1 MRLITAFFFLSLNM
15 TGKEEGFTN
24 EKLFIFV
31 VRNGLARLL
40 MAALLIICYMRA
52 ICERQQLW
60 ILEKFCYAG
69 LLVLSIDWWII
80 LLKIHVHRQL
90 VEYFWINTG
99 VAIFI
104 LCKGERERDRVK
116 DLETIGDI
124 LVTIPPLWFLR
135 HAYFVRAA
143 KDSKLQAKTATR
155 NLQSYVHECWDLKEK
170 HLLESVE
177 LRLVPV
183 DRAISTIHLTEENCD
198 KNETRQ
204 TEDWCTYGVCLL
216 KQMPDEVLEQVVVL
230 STICVRW

>member
-1 MRLITAFFFLSLNM
+1 M
-15 TGKEEGFTN
+15 TGKQEGFTN
-24 EKLFIFV
+24 EKLFIFL

-52 ICERQQLW
+52 ICEKQHLW
-60 ILEKFCYAG
+60 ILAKFCYAA

-104 LCKGERERDRVK
+104 LCRRERQTDKSV
-116 DLETIGDI
+116 ETIEI

-170 HLLESVE
+170 QLLDSVE
-177 LRLVPV
+177 MHLAPA
-183 DRAISTIHLTEENCD
+183 DRMISTVGSRQDNCEQQ
-198 KNETRQ
+198 NETMLA
-204 TEDWCTYGVCLL
+204 EDWCTYGVCLL
-216 KQMPDEVLEQVVVL
+216 KQMPDDVLEQVVVL